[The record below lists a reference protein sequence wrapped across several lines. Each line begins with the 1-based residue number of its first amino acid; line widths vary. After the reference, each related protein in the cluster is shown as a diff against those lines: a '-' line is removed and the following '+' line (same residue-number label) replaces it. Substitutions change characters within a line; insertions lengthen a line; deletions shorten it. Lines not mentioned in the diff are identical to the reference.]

1 MQNSLNSTTNR
12 LRFVDT
18 TRALLLVLGVVF
30 HSVLPFEEGKQWVV
44 SNPESLSGVRELT
57 EWIHSFRMHGFFLIS
72 GLVSWQVLK
81 KYGGASFLQMRL
93 QRLIVPF
100 VTVLL
105 TINMIERS
113 LILRH
118 HAVWGWGYSSVEMLR
133 VGSLWFLAYLAIF
146 TLILPVVRIVVASLG
161 VTRHIERWSPTQ
173 IELALPIIVAL
184 GSSLIVILTRTS
196 PDWWYSVQ
204 LGFIEPVG
212 VLMYGGYFM
221 VGVMLSRTG
230 QSVVLTTK
238 PTSIWW
244 LAAIVGWIV
253 IQLVANTPIRGAWLL
268 SSILRNVYAIVV
280 LRLIFWGVGTLRNRW
295 DRELVDASYTVYL
308 LHHIVV
314 IIIASSLASISL
326 PPLLKLLAILA
337 AALLVPFGF
346 HRFVVLKSPWLAFA
360 LNGTPIEKR

>member
-1 MQNSLNSTTNR
+1 
-12 LRFVDT
+12 
-18 TRALLLVLGVVF
+18 
-30 HSVLPFEEGKQWVV
+30 
-44 SNPESLSGVRELT
+44 
-57 EWIHSFRMHGFFLIS
+57 
-72 GLVSWQVLK
+72 
-81 KYGGASFLQMRL
+81 
-93 QRLIVPF
+93 
-100 VTVLL
+100 
-105 TINMIERS
+105 MIERS

-173 IELALPIIVAL
+173 IELALPIIVSL